1 MKKEFKNIN
10 FNKESGIAFIMTL
23 LIMTGLLALALGI
36 TSLLVRELKLSQEI
50 ANSVVAYSAADTGI
64 ERFMYGINKESKD
77 LTTCCCEDAGCDP
90 GSTQDC
96 YTASLSNEASYV
108 VCTKKTT
115 PPIEIKSTGT
125 FKGTNRTI
133 QVNF

>member
-1 MKKEFKNIN
+1 MKKEIKNVN
-10 FNKESGIAFIMTL
+10 FNKQSGIAFIMTL

-50 ANSVVAYSAADTGI
+50 ANSVVAYSAADAGM
-64 ERFMYGINKESKD
+64 ERFMYGINQESLD
-77 LTTCCCEDAGCDP
+77 LTTCCCEDAGCS
-90 GSTQDC
+90 GENTKNCYST
-96 YTASLSNEASYV
+96 SLSNEASYL

-125 FKGTNRTI
+125 YKGTNRTI